1 MPKEKLSVAAL
12 LALTAHACAFTL
24 PGAPAV
30 ALFPAGVQLRAG
42 GRLPLGVAAADSGAR
57 QRPRTRAR
65 PGSPELRAAD
75 GGGGESED
83 WRQFRA
89 KLVAQEKG
97 VAVSGEEGSGWAY
110 SSGNLVEQGS
120 LLLGGSELEFG
131 FGLRQQYFHKC
142 VMLVLSHTPEFT
154 RGVIVNRP
162 TNRRTAKGW
171 RIWYGGDVQGITAAA
186 HMQEAVCLH
195 KSTNKAVRAVS
206 DTIITGT
213 YTCSLEAA
221 ELMVEQ
227 GHATPEDFWLLFGYA
242 GWAAGQLQMEIDARA
257 SWHVAAAS
265 PVLLHELI
273 ALASAS
279 KTADAGIEV
288 WESLMA
294 KIGMKDKADKLVGS
308 FEDRMLRE
316 WAREHV
322 TKDPLVVQSEALQAL
337 MSAATRR
344 LQRGFCMYVYT
355 HARTHIH
362 TRKYSRTHARTH
374 THTHVCVCTHTHTR
388 KYSRTCAR
396 THTNLCTHTH
406 THTHQHTHTN
416 THTHAHTHRRIW
428 HTSRDAAAHVS
439 LIAIRARTAVLAQ
452 GHPPGDS
459 GQFRRNRRGDSQP
472 PNPER
477 GECYHVQSGT
487 YPPPP
492 PHMTCMYSSSYD
504 MIVSS
509 SSHDIH
515 MNAITYNQAASAGMT
530 GVRRRLISFGG
541 EYDAGS
547 NRVMWLCSAPPAI
560 GLAVCMYVCM
570 CIYIYT
576 YIHTCIIYIHIYI
589 CIYIYVYISSSTSST
604 Y

>member
-1 MPKEKLSVAAL
+1 MCALQIGAL
-12 LALTAHACAFTL
+12 LALMAHACAFTL
-24 PGAPAV
+24 PGTPAA
-30 ALFPAGVQLRAG
+30 ALFSAGVQLRAG
-42 GRLPLGVAAADSGAR
+42 AR
-57 QRPRTRAR
+57 QRPRTGAR
-65 PGSPELRAAD
+65 PGAPALRAAD
-75 GGGGESED
+75 GGGGSESED

-97 VAVSGEEGSGWAY
+97 VAASGEEGSGWAY

-142 VMLVLSHTPEFT
+142 VMLVLSHTPDFT

-171 RIWYGGDVQGITAAA
+171 RMWYGGDVQGITAAEN
-186 HMQEAVCLH
+186 MQEAVCLH

-242 GWAAGQLQMEIDARA
+242 GWAAGQLQMEIDKRA

-273 ALASAS
+273 AQASAS

-294 KIGMKDKADKLVGS
+294 KIGMKDQADKLVGS

-344 LQRGFCMYVYT
+344 QQRGMYMYVHTHTDTHTQVLT
-355 HARTHIH
+355 HAR
-362 TRKYSRTHARTH
+362 ARTH
-374 THTHVCVCTHTHTR
+374 TH
-388 KYSRTCAR
+388 
-396 THTNLCTHTH
+396 
-406 THTHQHTHTN
+406 
-416 THTHAHTHRRIW
+416 RRSW
-428 HTSRDAAAHVS
+428 YTSRDTAAHIRLS
-439 LIAIRARTAVLAQ
+439 AIRTRTAVLAQ
-452 GHPPGDS
+452 GHPARDPG
-459 GQFRRNRRGDSQP
+459 Q
-472 PNPER
+472 
-477 GECYHVQSGT
+477 C
-487 YPPPP
+487 
-492 PHMTCMYSSSYD
+492 
-504 MIVSS
+504 
-509 SSHDIH
+509 
-515 MNAITYNQAASAGMT
+515 
-530 GVRRRLISFGG
+530 
-541 EYDAGS
+541 
-547 NRVMWLCSAPPAI
+547 
-560 GLAVCMYVCM
+560 
-570 CIYIYT
+570 
-576 YIHTCIIYIHIYI
+576 
-589 CIYIYVYISSSTSST
+589 
-604 Y
+604 